1 MLWLWAE
8 RSQTLS
14 TDLPQ
19 IVVVYKGKKHF
30 VVGAKKEAD
39 VLMYSLR
46 LPGMLPSDGVIKA
59 DSKDI
64 IFENFDLN
72 AEEPNIVY

>member
-14 TDLPQ
+14 TDIPQ
-19 IVVVYKGKKHF
+19 IVVIYKGKKHF
-30 VVGAKKEAD
+30 VVGAKNEAD
-39 VLMYSLR
+39 ALMYDLR

-59 DSKDI
+59 DSRDI
-64 IFENFDLN
+64 VFANFDLN
-72 AEEPNIVY
+72 AEEPDIVY

>member
-1 MLWLWAE
+1 M
-8 RSQTLS
+8 S

-59 DSKDI
+59 DSREI
-64 IFENFDLN
+64 VFINSDLN
-72 AEEPNIVY
+72 GEEPDIVYR